1 MNIEPK
7 AFNRE
12 FIRAEKIWNDK
23 LENRDVCRFRGTGI
37 TRKAASKR
45 KKKK

>member
-1 MNIEPK
+1 MMTISY
-7 AFNRE
+7 FMRE
-12 FIRAEKIWNDK
+12 LFSAEKPWETK
-23 LENRDVCRFRGTGI
+23 WQNRDVCRFRGTGI

>member
-1 MNIEPK
+1 MMTIGS
-7 AFNRE
+7 FMRE
-12 FIRAEKIWNDK
+12 LFPAEKPWETK
-23 LENRDVCRFRGTGI
+23 WQNRDVCRFRGTGI